1 MLSRKGRDISYL
13 ARAVIRDVAVLP
25 VRECILDG
33 ELIAVGSDGR
43 PNFEAMGSRRHPH
56 CLCAFDL
63 LWIDGEDLRPLP
75 LAERQR
81 QLAALLRVVSPCLH
95 AVDGFDDPIR
105 LLKAAAEHGLEG
117 IVSKRLDAP
126 YRSGNRSGWT
136 KVKTP
141 RWQAA
146 NQRRLEA
153 IRNSFRR

>member
-56 CLCAFDL
+56 WLCAFDL
-63 LWIDGEDLRPLP
+63 FVMHGEDLRPLP

-81 QLAALLRVVSPCLH
+81 RLAALLRRVSPCLH

-105 LLKAAAEHGLEG
+105 LLKAAAEAGPR
-117 IVSKRLDAP
+117 IVSKRPPHPL
-126 YRSGNRSGWT
+126 
-136 KVKTP
+136 
-141 RWQAA
+141 Q
-146 NQRRLEA
+146 
-153 IRNSFRR
+153 